1 MPRGA
6 PYQDKD
12 DNEEAKCV
20 ESIYFS
26 FPLLLSD
33 LLLFTKYLLAAFFK
47 ITLLLRSLKKSKT
60 KNVQIYT

>member
-33 LLLFTKYLLAAFFK
+33 ILLFTKYLLAAFFLNYPFV
-47 ITLLLRSLKKSKT
+47 T
-60 KNVQIYT
+60 